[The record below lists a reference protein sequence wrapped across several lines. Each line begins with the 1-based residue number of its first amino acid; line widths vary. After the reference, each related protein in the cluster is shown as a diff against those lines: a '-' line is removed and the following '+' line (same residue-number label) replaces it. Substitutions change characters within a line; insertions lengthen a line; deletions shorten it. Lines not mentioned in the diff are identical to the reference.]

1 MKKQLTAWLLTL
13 SVLLT
18 VFSPL
23 SALAFSKSGEYRLP
37 ILCVD
42 VVQGWQNH
50 IYVKGWAFDPDTPG
64 AKVAVHVYI
73 NKEGHEIIADK
84 YYDQGL
90 DDTYHCGTDHG
101 FALDIPTEETGEVT
115 VSFYAI
121 DAQGSGQHSE
131 PFDNS
136 TYKNPTKVTVTSDK
150 TGPTISNAKITD
162 VDPTGYTVTCIVT
175 DASGVDRV
183 QFPTWTD

>member
-23 SALAFSKSGEYRLP
+23 SALAFSKSGEYNLP

-42 VVQGWQNH
+42 AVRGFQNH
-50 IYVKGWAFDPDTPG
+50 IYIKGWAFDPDTPD
-64 AKVAVHVYI
+64 AKLAVHVYI
-73 NKEGHEIIADK
+73 NGEGHEIIADK
-84 YYDQGL
+84 YHDQGL

-101 FALDIPTEETGEVT
+101 FALDILTEKTGDVT
-115 VSFYAI
+115 VTIYAI
-121 DAQGSGQHSE
+121 DAQDSSQHSE

-136 TYKNPTKVTVTSDK
+136 SYKNPTTVTVTSDK
-150 TGPTISNAKITD
+150 TGPTITNAKITD
-162 VDPTGYTVTCIVT
+162 VDSTGYTVTCTVT
-175 DASGVDRV
+175 DASGVNRV
-183 QFPTWTD
+183 QFPT